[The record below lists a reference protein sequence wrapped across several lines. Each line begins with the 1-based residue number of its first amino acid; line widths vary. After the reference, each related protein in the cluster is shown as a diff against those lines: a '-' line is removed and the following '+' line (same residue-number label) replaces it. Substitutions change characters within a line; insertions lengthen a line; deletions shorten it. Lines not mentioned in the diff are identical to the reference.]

1 MATIPVFF
9 TAELLPYHAISGSVV
24 DEAVAAF
31 NNELKG
37 FFSDKGEFVI
47 HEGNQALVGLT
58 YDASVEDPNVPV
70 VIATLVAGFR
80 GVDAEASLALAKT
93 FSSKQFPQVTA
104 SLDSASIATHPTGD
118 SNEQSASGAAL

>member
-47 HEGNQALVGLT
+47 HEGTQSLVGLT
-58 YDASVEDPNVPV
+58 YDASAQDPNVPV
-70 VIATLVAGFR
+70 VIATLVGGFR
-80 GVDAEASLALAKT
+80 GADAESSLSLAKT
-93 FSSKQFPQVTA
+93 FSSKQFPQFTA
-104 SLDSASIATHPTGD
+104 SLDSSSIATHPTGE
-118 SNEQSASGAAL
+118 SSELPASGAAL